1 MQAEIVMIGTELLLG
16 QIVDTNATF
25 MGQVLAENG
34 INLYQR
40 TTVGDN
46 RERINRALETAL
58 ARADVVLTSGGLG
71 PTEDDITRECIA
83 EVFGRPLEL
92 RPELV
97 EELEA
102 RFRRIGRR
110 PTGNNLKQAYAPEG
124 AVALENPNG
133 TAPGLMVEDAR
144 GIVIAMPGVPRELKP
159 MLKDHV
165 LPFLR
170 KRFNLSGLVH
180 YRVLKV
186 CGVGESAIDTAIG
199 PLIRDSANPT
209 VGLLASPESVRIRIA
224 ARADTKAEA
233 ETLIDAMAAKV
244 HVALPGLV
252 MGVDDETLEGAV
264 AAQLRARG
272 WRLALA
278 ETHTAGMMAQRMS
291 TADAASFAGGLVLP
305 AAACPGSGAAVCARE
320 LADAVRRQFG
330 AECGFASVL
339 LEEAGQARA
348 VLLTPEGPLEWELRF
363 SSLGEVGQL
372 RATVS
377 GLEHMRRHFAG
388 VSEPP
393 W

>member
-34 INLYQR
+34 INLYQK

-305 AAACPGSGAAVCARE
+305 AAACPGSGAAGSAR
-320 LADAVRRQFG
+320 
-330 AECGFASVL
+330 
-339 LEEAGQARA
+339 
-348 VLLTPEGPLEWELRF
+348 
-363 SSLGEVGQL
+363 
-372 RATVS
+372 
-377 GLEHMRRHFAG
+377 
-388 VSEPP
+388 
-393 W
+393 